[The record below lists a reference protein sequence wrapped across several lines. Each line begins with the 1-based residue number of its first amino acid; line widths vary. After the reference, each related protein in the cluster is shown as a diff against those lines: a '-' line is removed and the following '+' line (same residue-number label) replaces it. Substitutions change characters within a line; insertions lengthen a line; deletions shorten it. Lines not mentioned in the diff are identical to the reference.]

1 MSWVYYSDPERETGP
16 EDVATIPRHPGR
28 RAPLRLERRSPA
40 TESEGREQ
48 LILPG
53 FAPLLKSVLDVES
66 DQALATG
73 MLSSDLH
80 EGRCSNWAETY
91 SRRI

>member
-1 MSWVYYSDPERETGP
+1 MSWVYYSDPERETDP
-16 EDVATIPRHPGR
+16 EDVATVTRHPR
-28 RAPLRLERRSPA
+28 PQAPLRLVRRSPA
-40 TESEGREQ
+40 TKSEGREQ

-53 FAPLLKSVLDVES
+53 FAPLLKTAPEVES
-66 DQALATG
+66 DQALANG

-80 EGRCSNWAETY
+80 EGRCSDWVETY